1 MRTAYAAWMMR
12 WIPCGCEYPPAPPP
26 RRPSGVLPEDHKV
39 DFARTFAYE
48 QAQSLGSGRKLAWRP
63 KLMQRRVSAACFM
76 LAFADLKTLMIA
88 LPSILEPQLGGGL
101 GLDVAPA
108 QVRA

>member
-1 MRTAYAAWMMR
+1 M
-12 WIPCGCEYPPAPPP
+12 
-26 RRPSGVLPEDHKV
+26 
-39 DFARTFAYE
+39 
-48 QAQSLGSGRKLAWRP
+48 AWRP